1 MYDAQVLVLGYAA
14 VGFTLIGALVYLLV
28 VKLRAFEP
36 EPEAELGAPEGVIVR
51 PPAPTLAELT
61 SEVEV
66 SPSFHNRVRIGWAL
80 LHAEQP
86 ARAQGYFEQALAT
99 HRTDKQALYG
109 LGLSQLEQGAVTD
122 AANTLSRLV
131 ERSFA
136 YEDYEAAVALAEAY
150 VRTDQHE
157 LAAELLLQVAQ
168 ESGRLEHQVALARHH
183 VRLAQRTE
191 AQDVLR
197 SALRQFDT
205 LPAFLRQRN
214 GAAATEARRLLR
226 MLEQ

>member
-1 MYDAQVLVLGYAA
+1 VYDARVLVLGYAA
-14 VGFTLIGALVYLLV
+14 VGFTILGAVVYLLV
-28 VKLRAFEP
+28 VKARAFEP
-36 EPEAELGAPEGVIVR
+36 DPAVAEGPPAR
-51 PPAPTLAELT
+51 PAAPTLAELT
-61 SEVEV
+61 SEVEA
-66 SPSFHNRVRIGWAL
+66 SPSFHNRVRVGWAL
-80 LHAEQP
+80 LQAEQP

-99 HRTDKQALYG
+99 HRSDKQALYG
-109 LGLSQLEQGAVTD
+109 LGLSQLEQGAATD

-136 YEDYEAAVALAEAY
+136 YEDYEAAVALAEAH
-150 VRTDQHE
+150 VRAEQHE
-157 LAAELLLQVAQ
+157 AAAELLAQVAQ

-197 SALRQFDT
+197 AALRQFDT
-205 LPAFLRQRN
+205 LPGFLRQRN

>member
-1 MYDAQVLVLGYAA
+1 VLVLGYAA
-14 VGFTLIGALVYLLV
+14 VGFTLVGALVYLLV
-28 VKLRAFEP
+28 VRLRAFEP
-36 EPEAELGAPEGVIVR
+36 EPELVAPEAADVQ
-51 PPAPTLAELT
+51 PPAPTLEELT
-61 SEVEV
+61 REVEA
-66 SPSFHNRVRIGWAL
+66 SPSFHNRVRVGWAL

-99 HRTDKQALYG
+99 HRGDKHALYG
-109 LGLSQLEQGAVTD
+109 LGLSQLEQGAAAD
-122 AANTLSRLV
+122 AANTLSRLI

-136 YEDYEAAVALAEAY
+136 YEDYEAAVALAEAH
-150 VRTDQHE
+150 VRSEQHE